1 MRLNKHFVFSMLA
14 SLMIGLSAT
23 LPAAYAEHSKFT
35 IRDVDIT
42 IDGGVYLLQADIDY
56 VLSKPVKEALRNGVS
71 LVFSL
76 EIELL
81 EYHDWWVNSEVALL
95 EQRYRLQ
102 YHALSRKYV
111 LENLNTR
118 VQKTFSDL
126 GATLQHL
133 GRVVNLPLIDST
145 LLDEGST
152 YFFQIRASLDVD
164 ELPLPLRVRAY
175 LFSDWSLS
183 SNWHTRWLP

>member
-1 MRLNKHFVFSMLA
+1 MRLDKHLAFSILIY
-14 SLMIGLSAT
+14 LLIGFYVV
-23 LPAAYAEHSKFT
+23 LPAVHAKSSKFT

-42 IDGGVYLLQADIDY
+42 IDGGVYLLRADIDY
-56 VLSKPVKEALRNGVS
+56 VLTNPVKEALLNGVS

-81 EYHDWWVNSEVALL
+81 EYHDWWLNSEVAYL

-118 VQKTFSDL
+118 VQETFSDL

-133 GRVVNLPLIDST
+133 GRVVNFPLIDST
-145 LLDEGST
+145 LLDVEST
-152 YFFQIRASLDVD
+152 YFFQIRASLDID

-175 LFSDWSLS
+175 LYSDWSLS
-183 SNWHTRWLP
+183 SNWRTRWLP